1 MIHDPNLSCMIQ
13 SWTISMRRVLA
24 MKHHVDPHLPLL
36 VGMTTPEENGVDDLT
51 LHIHTIATAA
61 APTPTRTLIGPNVD
75 ERTVQ
80 P

>member
-1 MIHDPNLSCMIQ
+1 M
-13 SWTISMRRVLA
+13 

-36 VGMTTPEENGVDDLT
+36 VGTTTPKENGVVDPT
-51 LHIHTIATAA
+51 LHIHTIATAV
-61 APTPTRTLIGPNVD
+61 APTPMRILISPNAD